1 MIVVDTNV
9 IAYVRIEGD
18 KTALAQQVAQR
29 DSDWRVPPLWRYE
42 FLNVLVTAA
51 RAEIVDAQ
59 QAERLWHTG
68 LGLLLRAE
76 RDVDGAISL
85 KLAIESGISAYDAQY
100 ITLAHSLATH
110 CVTEDKRI
118 LKAFPETAISMEA
131 FCG

>member
-9 IAYVRIEGD
+9 IAYVLIEGD

-100 ITLAHSLATH
+100 ITLAHSLNTH

>member
-9 IAYVRIEGD
+9 IAYSLIEGE
-18 KTALAQQVAQR
+18 KTALAQQVAQQ

-59 QAERLWHTG
+59 QAEKLWRTG
-68 LGLLLRAE
+68 LNLLLQAE
-76 RDVDGAISL
+76 RDVDGALAL
-85 KLAIESGISAYDAQY
+85 KLAIEGGISAYDAQY
-100 ITLAHSLATH
+100 IALADSLNTH

-118 LKAFPETAISMEA
+118 LKAFPATAISMEA

>member
-9 IAYVRIEGD
+9 IAYSLIEGE
-18 KTALAQQVAQR
+18 KTALAQQVAQQ

-59 QAERLWHTG
+59 QAEKLWRTG
-68 LGLLLRAE
+68 LSLLLQAE
-76 RDVDGAISL
+76 RDVDGALAL
-85 KLAIESGISAYDAQY
+85 KLAIEGGVSAYDAQY
-100 ITLAHSLATH
+100 IALADSLNTH

-118 LKAFPETAISMEA
+118 LKAFPATAISMEA